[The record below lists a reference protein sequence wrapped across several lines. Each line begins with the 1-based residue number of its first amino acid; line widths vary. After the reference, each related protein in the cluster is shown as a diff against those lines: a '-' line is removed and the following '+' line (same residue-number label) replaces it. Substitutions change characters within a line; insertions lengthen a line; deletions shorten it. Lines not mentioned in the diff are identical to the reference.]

1 MMTECSYKVLI
12 IGDTKVGKTSMVMR
26 YTSNKWLNSVKPT
39 IGADFAVKV
48 VQWSSSETVK
58 LHLWD
63 IAGQEHFRAM
73 TRTYYRGASGCVV
86 MFDVTNRE
94 TYQHARDWKYDLDS
108 KVVLPNGQPV
118 PCILLANKDDVDA
131 KLVTPIEVQKFAR
144 DNGFFYWGFISVKEN
159 RNVDESIRQLIQAM
173 LQQDQISGQS
183 QEAEE
188 RVESTSSED
197 NHTTQ
202 RSCC

>member
-1 MMTECSYKVLI
+1 MTESSFKVLI
-12 IGDTKVGKTSMVMR
+12 VGDTKVGKTSMVMR

-86 MFDVTNRE
+86 MFDVTNRD
-94 TYQHARDWKYDLDS
+94 TYEHTRDWKLDLDS

-118 PCILLANKDDVDA
+118 PCILLANKDDAEGKV
-131 KLVTPIEVQKFAR
+131 VTSMEVQKFAR
-144 DNGFFYWGFISVKEN
+144 DNGFLYWGFMSVKEN
-159 RNVDESIRQLIQAM
+159 RNVDESMRQLIQVM
-173 LQQDQISGQS
+173 LQQVHISGQS

-188 RVESTSSED
+188 RAESTSSVD
-197 NHTTQ
+197 SHANQ
-202 RSCC
+202 RFCC